1 MQCPICK
8 DRTHAEKISVVIED
22 HPVYWCSECD
32 QYFLVLR
39 WWKADKTMRR
49 FYTAL
54 LLSVESVEA
63 SQDATD

>member
-8 DRTHAEKISVVIED
+8 DRTHAEKTSEVIED

-39 WWKADKTMRR
+39 WWKPGKKLGR

-54 LLSVESVEA
+54 SLDDETVEA